1 MMNLT
6 ITTFLYL
13 KLQWDHFDM
22 AKSSIIGLSYCES
35 EHIADICTK
44 NLHCFNSLTFVVIM
58 MLVCMKFDG

>member
-44 NLHCFNSLTFVVIM
+44 KPALFQFINFCGNNDVGMYEI
-58 MLVCMKFDG
+58 